1 MNPRSARV
9 GATAPNP
16 AQRFRESTFG
26 GPGAALAAILA
37 GAAALRVVGIA
48 YGRPFPLFSP
58 DEQSI
63 VPRAWHMVHGGG
75 LDPHWFD
82 YPTLLM
88 YLLAPFQA
96 WQSAPSYL
104 AARFVVLA
112 LALAAIAAAW
122 WLGSR
127 AYGGPAG
134 AVAEIDLCRRDE
146 VAELERAGVD
156 AVIVRA
162 GSVAELIGEPP
173 PEV

>member
-1 MNPRSARV
+1 MTGRR
-9 GATAPNP
+9 GRRFRATASDT
-16 AQRFRESTFG
+16 QSTFREGALG
-26 GPGAALAAILA
+26 GPRAALAVILA
-37 GAAALRVVGIA
+37 GAAALRIVGIT

-96 WQSAPSYL
+96 WESRPSYL
-104 AARFVVLA
+104 AARLVVLVLA
-112 LALAAIAAAW
+112 LAASAAAW

-134 AVAEIDLCRRDE
+134 AVAAAV
-146 VAELERAGVD
+146 VAVETT
-156 AVIVRA
+156 AVA
-162 GSVAELIGEPP
+162 Y
-173 PEV
+173 